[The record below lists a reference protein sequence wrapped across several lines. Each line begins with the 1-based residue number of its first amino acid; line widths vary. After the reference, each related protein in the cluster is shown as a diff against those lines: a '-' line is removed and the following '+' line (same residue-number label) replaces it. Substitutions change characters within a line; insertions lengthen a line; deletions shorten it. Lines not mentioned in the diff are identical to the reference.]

1 MHGVDGRHGH
11 DDESNSTVTHCL
23 VLGGADGEDQKTE
36 CVVSS
41 IIVDNGSVGVELYGC
56 SFDFFVRWLVVL
68 LVEGGDFGMQKQ
80 RLVTLVGRHDGD
92 EAFQLCW

>member
-23 VLGGADGEDQKTE
+23 VLGGANGEDQKTE

-41 IIVDNGSVGVELYGC
+41 ILVDNGSVGVELYGC
-56 SFDFFVRWLVVL
+56 SFDFLYVGSSFDWLRGAIL
-68 LVEGGDFGMQKQ
+68 GCRNSAL
-80 RLVTLVGRHDGD
+80 
-92 EAFQLCW
+92 